1 MKTLQDTLLERVLGV
16 FSNAQVKK
24 INTDNYLDIH
34 LPDLNEKR
42 GTHLFFNTSKNK
54 IKLGFYCRDEEFV
67 ASVLD
72 KSELVERYA
81 QGLRLSNNPE
91 FEDVESALAAAL
103 QLIDAIAAGKSNL
116 DAKADNVPEG
126 ELDWEDDSDD
136 SEEEEEEEEGGYPMI
151 SFRKPAAGME
161 DVVKQYLMRWQ
172 KPSQVYAWR
181 MGIKAYIPEFVSA
194 LASDKVCPIFT
205 TREIDAICARIKS
218 EKIIPILDY
227 VPEELYNHT
236 KRVWWLV
243 PFCIWKEDVASLVFV
258 DKNGFYGMF
267 SQNGEEA
274 IDILFNWDSV
284 DELDFEYEFDGDPNI
299 NRLTLTQEDG
309 NYLTFDEFVSTAE
322 EGDRGSYLAVIEAIW
337 EARKETIE
345 ASKGEPFWA
354 EGAGGEGFTS
364 FTHAYELCDEFKW
377 VAEDRPD
384 PEPFGG
390 SRVAEE
396 KKSTAW
402 PDEFLIA
409 VSMVAGKYFNYI
421 DKYSSQDDFHQ
432 LVKFKLFDGNW
443 DNLKEAW
450 PSGYELY
457 SSNFFHAIETWEDVY
472 TKIQVYFD
480 QHIGFAS
487 AESEYKLAGV
497 LYDMWIASCRDLGT
511 NYEELKPLYSVKFV
525 GNATQSPP
533 FGYLANTEK
542 FKFEFL
548 GKLYEI
554 FGKKHLWKAFIS
566 RLENPFQFFQVGY
579 QLINDG
585 FNEFNSIDA
594 DTVRYIATY
603 RREGSPH
610 INSTLP
616 SVLDFSHAV
625 VDLFKVDKNLCAG
638 LSYVHMN
645 SSNLTDI
652 ISKSEYN
659 ALKNRVRKVSAEL
672 KLQVAL
678 QPGIA
683 QEKLDAF
690 STLPSGKSI
699 PFEIWVLEGESP
711 SYLNYYQE
719 LVKDSA
725 YIVAIKNHFA
735 NLLLEDAKALEGWSS
750 AEGEELSAAD
760 YLQNNASWQIAVD
773 GFTFPT
779 KCFTGDL
786 RIQHL
791 QDAIIGSG
799 ELKITLSG
807 IGSEFIQGF
816 ISKEQA
822 RIFREKYGNSDSK
835 WDQFCVEVL
844 DLQGYFELPSISHAT
859 GILKD
864 KLDLKIEFGEKVIFE
879 GSYADY
885 FQKYFGEEYENEND
899 LNLSRDYGKYMPEI
913 DASNTLVS
921 VATVESFYYEIT
933 LPPTEVFI
941 PQNLGVKF
949 VAVDEFGLGT
959 IDLDLVLGICYSN
972 IQYDAEYPGIG
983 QISFVKL
990 EPEEE

>member
-1 MKTLQDTLLERVLGV
+1 MQTLQDILLERVLGV

-34 LPDLNEKR
+34 LPDLHEKR
-42 GTHLFFNTSKNK
+42 GTHLFFNTAKNK

-67 ASVLD
+67 AFVMD
-72 KSELVERYA
+72 KSDLVERYA
-81 QGLRLSNNPE
+81 QGLRLVNNPE
-91 FEDVESALAAAL
+91 FEEVDSALAAVL
-103 QLIDAIAAGKSNL
+103 QLIDALAAGKSYL
-116 DAKADNVPEG
+116 DAKVDNDPEG
-126 ELDWEDDSDD
+126 ELDGEDDSDD
-136 SEEEEEEEEGGYPMI
+136 SEEEEEDEGGYPMI
-151 SFRKPAAGME
+151 SYRKPVAGME

-194 LASDKVCPIFT
+194 LASEKVCPIFT
-205 TREIDAICARIKS
+205 SREIDTICARIKS
-218 EKIIPILDY
+218 EKNIPILDY

-274 IDILFNWDSV
+274 IQLIFNWDNV
-284 DELDFEYEFDGDPNI
+284 YDLELEYELDDDPNV
-299 NRLTLTQEDG
+299 NRLTLYKEDG
-309 NYLTFDEFVSTAE
+309 NYLTFDEFVSTSE
-322 EGDRGSYLAVIEAIW
+322 KGDHGSYFAVIEAIW
-337 EARKETIE
+337 EVRKETIE
-345 ASKGEPFWA
+345 VSKGSSFWA

-364 FTHAYELCDEFKW
+364 FTQVYELCDEFKW

-384 PEPFGG
+384 PELFGG
-390 SRVAEE
+390 SGVAEE
-396 KKSTAW
+396 KKTAAW
-402 PDEFLIA
+402 PDGFLIA

-421 DKYSSQDDFHQ
+421 DKYSSQDNFHQ

-497 LYDMWIASCRDLGT
+497 LYDMWIASCRDLDT
-511 NYEELKPLYSVKFV
+511 KYEELKPLYSIKFE
-525 GNATQSPP
+525 GNVTESPP
-533 FGYLANTEK
+533 FGYLTNTAK
-542 FKFEFL
+542 NNFSFL
-548 GKLYEI
+548 SKLYKI
-554 FGKKHLWKAFIS
+554 FGKNHLWKAFIS
-566 RLENPFQFFQVGY
+566 RLENPFQFFQLGY

-585 FNEFNSIDA
+585 LNNFNSIDA

-616 SVLDFSHAV
+616 SIWNFSHAV
-625 VDLFKVDKNLCAG
+625 VDRFKLDKNLCAG
-638 LSYVHMN
+638 LSYVHMD

-659 ALKNRVRKVSAEL
+659 RLKSRVRKVSAEL

-678 QPGIA
+678 QPGIP
-683 QEKLDAF
+683 QKKLDAF
-690 STLPSGKSI
+690 YTLLSGNSI
-699 PFEIWVLEGESP
+699 SFDIWVLAGESP
-711 SYLNYYQE
+711 SYLNFYQE

-725 YIVAIKNHFA
+725 YIVTLKNHFA
-735 NLLLEDAKALEGWSS
+735 NLILADANELEGWSS
-750 AEGEELSAAD
+750 AEGELSAAD
-760 YLQNNASWQIAVD
+760 YLQNNANWQIAVEE
-773 GFTFPT
+773 FTFPT

-791 QDAIIGSG
+791 QDAVIGSG
-799 ELKITLSG
+799 EVKITLSG

-822 RIFREKYGNSDSK
+822 RIFREKYGNSASR

-844 DLQGYFELPSISHAT
+844 DLQGYFELPSISHAA

-864 KLDLKIEFGEKVIFE
+864 MLDLKIEFGEKVIFE
-879 GSYADY
+879 GSYSNY
-885 FQKYFGEEYENEND
+885 FQKYFGEEDENEND
-899 LNLSRDYGKYMPEI
+899 LNLSGDFGKYLTQIE
-913 DASNTLVS
+913 ASNTLVS
-921 VATVESFYYEIT
+921 VTTSESFYFEIT
-933 LPPTEVFI
+933 LPPTELFI
-941 PQNLGVKF
+941 PRNLGVKF
-949 VAVDEFGLGT
+949 VAADEFGLGT
-959 IDLDLVLGICYSN
+959 IDLDLVLGLCYSN
-972 IQYDAEYPGIG
+972 IQYDAEYPGVG

>member
-1 MKTLQDTLLERVLGV
+1 MQTLQDILLERVLGV
-16 FSNAQVKK
+16 FSNAQLKK

-34 LPDLNEKR
+34 LPDLHEKR
-42 GTHLFFNTSKNK
+42 GTHLFFNTAKNK

-72 KSELVERYA
+72 KSDLVERYA
-81 QGLRLSNNPE
+81 QGLRLVNNPE
-91 FEDVESALAAAL
+91 FEEVDSALAAVL
-103 QLIDAIAAGKSNL
+103 QLIDAIAAVKSNL
-116 DAKADNVPEG
+116 DTKADQEAEG
-126 ELDWEDDSDD
+126 ELDGEVDSDD
-136 SEEEEEEEEGGYPMI
+136 SEKEEEEEGGYPMI

-161 DVVKQYLMRWQ
+161 EVVKQYLMRWQ

-181 MGIKAYIPEFVSA
+181 MGIKAYIPEFVPA

-205 TREIDAICARIKS
+205 SREIDTICARIKS

-274 IDILFNWDSV
+274 IQLIFNWDNV
-284 DELDFEYEFDGDPNI
+284 YDLELEYELDDDPNV
-299 NRLTLTQEDG
+299 NRLTLYKEDG
-309 NYLTFDEFVSTAE
+309 NYLTFDEFVSTSE
-322 EGDRGSYLAVIEAIW
+322 KGDHGSYLAVIEAIW
-337 EARKETIE
+337 EVRKETIE
-345 ASKGEPFWA
+345 VSKGSSFWA

-364 FTHAYELCDEFKW
+364 FTQVYELWDEFKW

-384 PEPFGG
+384 PELFGG

-396 KKSTAW
+396 KKTAVW
-402 PDEFLIA
+402 PDDFLIA
-409 VSMVAGKYFNYI
+409 VSMVAGKYFNYV
-421 DKYSSQDDFHQ
+421 DKYSSQDNFHQ

-497 LYDMWIASCRDLGT
+497 LYDMWIASCRDLD
-511 NYEELKPLYSVKFV
+511 NKYEELKPLYSIKFE
-525 GNATQSPP
+525 GNVTESPP
-533 FGYLANTEK
+533 FGYLTNTAK
-542 FKFEFL
+542 NNFSFL
-548 GKLYEI
+548 SKLYKI
-554 FGKKHLWKAFIS
+554 FGKNHLWKAFIS
-566 RLENPFQFFQVGY
+566 RLENPFQFFQLGY

-585 FNEFNSIDA
+585 LNNFNSIDA
-594 DTVRYIATY
+594 NTVRYIASY

-616 SVLDFSHAV
+616 SIWNFSHAV
-625 VDLFKVDKNLCAG
+625 VDRFKLDKNLCAG
-638 LSYVHMN
+638 LSYVHMD

-659 ALKNRVRKVSAEL
+659 RLKSRVRKVSAEL

-678 QPGIA
+678 QPGIP

-690 STLPSGKSI
+690 YTLLSGNSI
-699 PFEIWVLEGESP
+699 SFDIWVLAGESP
-711 SYLNYYQE
+711 SYLSFYQE

-725 YIVAIKNHFA
+725 YIVTLKNHFA
-735 NLLLEDAKALEGWSS
+735 NLLLADANELEGWSS
-750 AEGEELSAAD
+750 AEGELSAAD
-760 YLQNNASWQIAVD
+760 YLQNNANWQIAVEE
-773 GFTFPT
+773 FTFPT

-791 QDAIIGSG
+791 QDAVIGSG
-799 ELKITLSG
+799 EVKITLSG

-822 RIFREKYGNSDSK
+822 RIFQEKYENSASK
-835 WDQFCVEVL
+835 WDQFCVEEL

-864 KLDLKIEFGEKVIFE
+864 KLDLKIEFGDKVIFQGRYE
-879 GSYADY
+879 DY
-885 FQKYFGEEYENEND
+885 LQKYFGEEYENEND

-913 DASNTLVS
+913 DATNILVS
-921 VATVESFYYEIT
+921 VATSESFHYEIT
-933 LPPTEVFI
+933 LPPTAIFI
-941 PQNLGVKF
+941 PQNLGVKY

-959 IDLDLVLGICYSN
+959 IDMDLVLGLCYSN
-972 IQYDAEYPGIG
+972 MQYDADYPGVG
-983 QISFVKL
+983 QISLVKL
-990 EPEEE
+990 EPEED